1 MVNIRD
7 VARTLGYMVS
17 SFPAITFGAAH
28 YRCLEQDK
36 VKALQISQGNFDK
49 MMTLSDSAIQDS
61 DWWLQN
67 LAHSYGIIGKTPFVH
82 TIYSDASL
90 QGCGAAM
97 TNITTGGK
105 WSYKESQVHITTL
118 ELLAAFYAVRSFK
131 DTISN
136 KNICLM
142 LDNST
147 AVCIS
152 NKKGTTDSSNCTS
165 IAVQILE
172 FCQTH
177 NILLTAFHIPGVQ
190 NGSADRESRIFANPD
205 AEWMLNPKCLKQA
218 LSILHYE
225 PELDFFAI
233 SLNAQSANYCSLRLD
248 PYASSIDAFS
258 ISWFD
263 LKVYC
268 FPPFSRILQ
277 VLQKIQSD

>member
-1 MVNIRD
+1 
-7 VARTLGYMVS
+7 
-17 SFPAITFGAAH
+17 
-28 YRCLEQDK
+28 
-36 VKALQISQGNFDK
+36 
-49 MMTLSDSAIQDS
+49 MMTLSDSAIQDI

-67 LAHSYGIIGKTPFVH
+67 LPHSYGIIGKTPFVH
-82 TIYSDASL
+82 TIYSDAPL
-90 QGCGAAM
+90 QGWGAAM
-97 TNITTGGK
+97 INITTDGK
-105 WSYKESQVHITTL
+105 WSYKESQLHITTL

-142 LDNST
+142 LDNSA

-152 NKKGTTDSSNCTS
+152 NKKGTNRSSNCNS
-165 IAVQILE
+165 IAVQLWE

-190 NGSADRESRIFANPD
+190 NVSADRESRIFANPD

-218 LSILHYE
+218 LSILNYE
-225 PELDFFAI
+225 PEIDLFATR
-233 SLNAQSANYCSLRLD
+233 LNAQFAKYCSLRLD

-263 LKVYC
+263 LKFYC
-268 FPPFSRILQ
+268 FPPFSCILQ
-277 VLQKIQSD
+277 V

>member
-1 MVNIRD
+1 MLLI
-7 VARTLGYMVS
+7 
-17 SFPAITFGAAH
+17 
-28 YRCLEQDK
+28 DK

-49 MMTLSDSAIQDS
+49 MMTLSDSAIQDI

-82 TIYSDASL
+82 TIY
-90 QGCGAAM
+90 M

-131 DTISN
+131 DTLSN

-152 NKKGTTDSSNCTS
+152 NKKGTTDSSKCNS
-165 IAVQILE
+165 IAVQISE

-190 NGSADRESRIFANPD
+190 NGSADRESRIFANAD

-218 LSILHYE
+218 LLILHYE

-233 SLNAQSANYCSLRLD
+233 SLNAQCAKYCSLRLD

-277 VLQKIQSD
+277 VLQKIRSD